1 MSTRILVIEHDRDIR
16 RGLQQI
22 LELNQYQVTE
32 AVTGPQGLQ
41 AALQE
46 PPALIICDV
55 ALPGMDGFAVL
66 LELRKNPVTESIPVI
81 FLTARAER
89 ENIRLGMNLG
99 AEDYLTKP
107 FVAQELLHSVA
118 ARLQRRAALE
128 TRIQQE
134 MDGLRLSFT
143 QSLPHELL
151 TPLSAILALAA
162 LLEKEAESISR
173 SQLRELSRLI
183 RESAERQ
190 QQLINRL
197 LTFAA
202 LELAAR
208 DPAAVADFVRH
219 VTLSARSVV
228 EPAFRAAA
236 RQAGRPDDLRL
247 NLADAA
253 LACEGRWLAL
263 LATELCAN
271 ALKFSQPEQ
280 PVLCTTRTEGSDWV
294 LSVQDQGR
302 GMTAVQIA
310 AVSAYRQFDRPRQEQ
325 KGLGLGLAMVRQI
338 VEFHRGQLQI
348 TSQPNT
354 GTTVTLR
361 LPLAP
366 Q

>member
-1 MSTRILVIEHDRDIR
+1 MRILVIEDERDIR
-16 RGLQQI
+16 RVLQQI
-22 LELNQYQVTE
+22 LELNSYEVTE
-32 AVTGPQGLQ
+32 AATGPEGLRSVTEQ
-41 AALQE
+41 
-46 PPALIICDV
+46 PPDLIICDV

-66 LELRKNPVTESIPVI
+66 RELRKNPATESIPVI

-107 FVAQELLHSVA
+107 FAADELLHSVA
-118 ARLQRRAALE
+118 ARLQRRATIEA
-128 TRIQQE
+128 RIQQE

-162 LLEKEAESISR
+162 LLEKEADSISR

-202 LELAAR
+202 LELAVR
-208 DPAAVADFVRH
+208 DPARIADFAQH
-219 VTLSARSVV
+219 VTPSARTAI
-228 EPAFRAAA
+228 EPAVRLVAKK
-236 RQAGRPDDLRL
+236 AGRLEDLRL

-253 LACEGRWLAL
+253 LAMEDRWLTL
-263 LATELCAN
+263 LATELCDN
-271 ALKFSQPEQ
+271 ALKFSAPKQ
-280 PVLCTTRTEGSDWV
+280 PVLLTTQVAGNQLLIT
-294 LSVQDQGR
+294 VQDQGR
-302 GMTAVQIA
+302 GMSAEQVA
-310 AVSAYRQFDRPRQEQ
+310 AISAYRQFDRPRHAQ
-325 KGLGLGLAMVRQI
+325 KGLGLGLALIRQVI
-338 VEFHRGQLQI
+338 ELHQGHLAI
-348 TSQPNT
+348 TSQPQG
-354 GTTVTLR
+354 GTTVVVR

-366 Q
+366 KL